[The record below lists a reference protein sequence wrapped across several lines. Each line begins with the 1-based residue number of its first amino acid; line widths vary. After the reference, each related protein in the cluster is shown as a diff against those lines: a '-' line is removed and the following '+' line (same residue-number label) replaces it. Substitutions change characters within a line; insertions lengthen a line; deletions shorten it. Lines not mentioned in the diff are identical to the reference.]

1 MPPGAAPPHPCGR
14 AAAARRRRR
23 AARTAPGPGGAVR
36 VVRGATLALGAL
48 QLLGLALVLLA
59 GPAPPG
65 AAAQAPPR
73 PPPPM
78 GRKKLD
84 KVRTRPETLK
94 PYPYTFL
101 HIYP

>member
-1 MPPGAAPPHPCGR
+1 MPPGAPPPPPSGR
-14 AAAARRRRR
+14 AASARRRR
-23 AARTAPGPGGAVR
+23 AARTATGARGPGGAVR
-36 VVRGATLALGAL
+36 VMRGTTLALGAL

-73 PPPPM
+73 PPAPM

-84 KVRTRPETLK
+84 KVRDPTPSISIRDP
-94 PYPYTFL
+94 
-101 HIYP
+101 